1 MPRRTLQIICLVTR
15 SVNRMLISLA
25 FLALLPLGLA
35 FAQSE
40 DGAASQETEPF
51 PTAELVIWGGT
62 VYTAEDS
69 NPSAQAVVV
78 DKGRIIFVG
87 ARAAAE
93 TYISE
98 DTRVID
104 LEGATLYPGFVDA
117 HAHLSGIGARELTLN
132 LEGIDSLKAVQAAL
146 KNYATTNEQA
156 VIVGRGWIE
165 THWPEGRFPS
175 RWDLDDVEST
185 RPVILFRAD
194 GHAAVANSAAIIA
207 AGITDSTAAPF
218 GGEIQKNALG
228 EPTGILIDAAMG
240 LVNQLIPTPT
250 RADIAEHLTVGGR
263 VYGEYGWTGLHN
275 MSVSWTE
282 VELMEALSNEG
293 DLDIRVYN
301 SINQDA
307 LEQLVLSGHRRS
319 ANGRIVTRAMK
330 LYMDGALGSRGAALL
345 APYSD
350 ANSTGLILSKAEEV
364 MPLLALSLRE
374 GVQVNMHAIGDR
386 ANRELLNWFES
397 SFAAVPPSERAV
409 ATPRWRDEHTQI
421 VHPDDIP
428 RYAQLGV
435 IPSMQPSHAI
445 GDMHFANDRL
455 GDERLDGAYA
465 WSSFLETGVIIAGGS
480 DAPVERG
487 DPLIEFYAATARRDL
502 NGFQGE
508 NWRPQEALTRSEALK
523 MFTLWPAF
531 ASFEEDQVG
540 SIAVGKKADFTA
552 FDVDLMTAIEADI
565 PKGKA
570 VLTIVDGEVI
580 FQAQ

>member
-1 MPRRTLQIICLVTR
+1 MPHIKR
-15 SVNRMLISLA
+15 LIVLLA
-25 FLALLPLGLA
+25 ALALMPVSMA
-35 FAQSE
+35 FGQSTN
-40 DGAASQETEPF
+40 SQSSANDEPF
-51 PTAELVIWGGT
+51 PTAEMIIWGGT
-62 VYTAEDS
+62 IYTAEDS
-69 NPSAQAVVV
+69 NPSVEAVVV
-78 DKGRIIFVG
+78 NKGRIIYVG
-87 ARAAAE
+87 ARATAE
-93 TYISE
+93 TYVSGS
-98 DTRVID
+98 TRIID

-132 LEGIDSLKAVQAAL
+132 LEGIASLMGVQTAL
-146 KNYATTNEQA
+146 RNYAGANDQA

-175 RWDLDDVEST
+175 RWDLDDVESE
-185 RPVILFRAD
+185 RPVILARAD
-194 GHAAVANSAAIIA
+194 GHAVVVNSAALRA
-207 AGITDSTAAPF
+207 AGITDATAAPF

-240 LVNQLIPTPT
+240 LVNQLIPDPTP
-250 RADIAEHLTVGGR
+250 AEVAEQLSVGGR

-275 MSVSWTE
+275 MSVSWQE
-282 VELMEALSNEG
+282 VELMEDLSDGG
-293 DLDIRVYN
+293 DLGVRVYN
-301 SINQDA
+301 SINRDA
-307 LEQLVLSGHRRS
+307 LTQLVQSGHRRS
-319 ANGRIVTRAMK
+319 ENGRIVTRAMK

-345 APYSD
+345 EPYAD

-364 MPLLALSLRE
+364 MPLLDLSLRE
-374 GVQVNMHAIGDR
+374 GIQVNMHAIGDR
-386 ANRELLNWFES
+386 ANRELLNWFETT
-397 SFAAVPPSERAV
+397 FTNVPPVERTV

-445 GDMHFANDRL
+445 GDMHFAADRL

-531 ASFEEDQVG
+531 ASFEEDQLG

-570 VLTIVDGEVI
+570 TLTIVDGEVV
-580 FQAQ
+580 FQAP

>member
-1 MPRRTLQIICLVTR
+1 MPNFKR
-15 SVNRMLISLA
+15 LIVLLA
-25 FLALLPLGLA
+25 AVLFAPQGFVLSQSTDSQLPA
-35 FAQSE
+35 NN
-40 DGAASQETEPF
+40 EPF
-51 PTAELVIWGGT
+51 PTAEMVIWGGT
-62 VYTAEDS
+62 IYTAEDS
-69 NPSAQAVVV
+69 NPSVEAVAV

-87 ARAAAE
+87 ARATAE
-93 TYISE
+93 TYVSE
-98 DTRVID
+98 GTRIID
-104 LEGATLYPGFVDA
+104 LAGATLYPGFVDA

-132 LEGIDSLKAVQAAL
+132 LEGIASLKAVQTAL
-146 KNYATTNEQA
+146 SDYASVNDQA

-175 RWDLDDVEST
+175 RWDLDDIEST

-207 AGITDSTAAPF
+207 AGISGTTEAPF

-240 LVNQLIPTPT
+240 LVNQLIPAPT
-250 RADIAEHLTVGGR
+250 RAEVEEQLAVGGK

-275 MSVSWTE
+275 MSVSWQE
-282 VELMEALSNEG
+282 VDLMEALSDNG
-293 DLDIRVYN
+293 DLGIRVYN
-301 SINQDA
+301 SINRDA
-307 LEQLVLSGHRRS
+307 LTQLVQTGHRLS
-319 ANGRIVTRAMK
+319 DNGRIVTRAMK

-345 APYSD
+345 ESYSD

-364 MPLLALSLRE
+364 MPLLDLSLRE
-374 GVQVNMHAIGDR
+374 GIQVNMHAIGDR
-386 ANRELLNWFES
+386 ANRELLNWFETTFTNVS
-397 SFAAVPPSERAV
+397 PSERAV

-445 GDMHFANDRL
+445 GDMHFAADRL
-455 GDERLDGAYA
+455 GDARLDGAYA

-508 NWRPQEALTRSEALK
+508 NWRPEEALTRSEALK

-531 ASFEEDQVG
+531 ASFEEDQLG
-540 SIAVGKKADFTA
+540 SIAIGKKADFTA
-552 FDVDLMTAIEADI
+552 FNIDLMTAIEADI

-570 VLTIVDGEVI
+570 TLTIVDGEVI